1 MKPIRSKAKLILY
14 AFGALGVNFLNLI
27 MGSYL
32 CSAIIADGF
41 AEAQWATHTFAGSQ
55 GIMYLVAPGLWAIF
69 GVIAKVIDGV
79 IDIPMAQLTDR
90 LKSRWGRRRPSLII
104 GLVPMTLA
112 YVAFAVFVPQLAEK
126 SLLNTWY
133 YFIILAIFYSFY
145 TLTMV
150 TYYATFTE
158 IVDNEKDRR
167 FLSNTKS
174 IADITYFIFGFAL
187 VPMILKGLNIKFVA
201 LICLPLVLLM
211 LIPLFMIKENST
223 KDGVGEVEKTVNIF
237 KSVGYTFKNKDFIIW
252 MIVYS
257 FMTLGLQLFLNG
269 INEYFS
275 ITGLPMTPVMAAAF
289 SPVPF
294 TFIIY
299 NKLIAKKGF
308 KFAYQYTLLIFA
320 LGMLAFFGISLLNT
334 STTVKMILGMTCGVC
349 SSFSIG
355 AMFAVA
361 YSIPSQLAADDEK
374 RTGIS
379 HSAMY
384 FAVQG
389 LFSGVASGIGGTAIL
404 TLLKATK
411 LFDNKGTFY
420 ITVVAAIAALI
431 AFGLAFLLPKS
442 ISELGREHKNKDP
455 KDPEPQP
462 VEEEKAEEL
471 QKDQVEADLLEGS
484 AETEQ

>member
-1 MKPIRSKAKLILY
+1 MQVIRSKGKLIAY

-32 CSAIIADGF
+32 CSAIIASGF
-41 AEAQWATHTFAGSQ
+41 KEAQWATHTFAS
-55 GIMYLVAPGLWAIF
+55 IDLVVAGLWAVF
-69 GVIAKVIDGV
+69 GIIAKVIDGV
-79 IDIPMAQLTDR
+79 IDIPMAQFTDR
-90 LKSRWGRRRPSLII
+90 LRSRWGRRRPAIVI
-104 GLVPMTLA
+104 GLIPMTLA
-112 YVAFAVFVPQLAEK
+112 YVAFAVFIPQIAAE
-126 SLLNTWY
+126 SVLNTVY
-133 YFIILAIFYSFY
+133 YFVILAIFYTFY

-187 VPMILKGLNIKFVA
+187 VPMILKGLNIKWVA

-211 LIPLFMIKENST
+211 LIPLFMIKEKST
-223 KDGVGEVEKTVNIF
+223 KEGVDGPIEEKVNLF
-237 KSVGYTFKNKDFIIW
+237 KSLGYTLKNKDFIIW

-275 ITGLPMTPVMAAAF
+275 VVELPMTPVMAAAF

-299 NKLIAKKGF
+299 NKLISKKGF
-308 KFAYQYTLLIFA
+308 KFAFQYTLLIFA

-334 STTVKMILGMTCGVC
+334 SGTVKMILGMVCGVC

-389 LFSGVASGIGGTAIL
+389 LFSGIASGIGGTAIL
-404 TLLKATK
+404 TLLKKTV
-411 LFDNKGTFY
+411 LFEMPSTFY
-420 ITVVAAIAALI
+420 ITVVAAIASLV

-442 ISELGREHKNKDP
+442 
-455 KDPEPQP
+455 
-462 VEEEKAEEL
+462 V
-471 QKDQVEADLLEGS
+471 ADLGKEKKEVKEEVEPNLLES
-484 AETEQ
+484 SDSPEQ

>member
-1 MKPIRSKAKLILY
+1 MKPIRSKGKLIAY

-32 CSAIIADGF
+32 CSAIIASGF
-41 AEAQWATHTFAGSQ
+41 AEAQFATHTFLGIDLVVAG
-55 GIMYLVAPGLWAIF
+55 VWAVF

-79 IDIPMAQLTDR
+79 IDIPMAQFTDR
-90 LKSRWGRRRPSLII
+90 LRSRWGRRRPAIVI
-104 GLVPMTLA
+104 GMVPMIA
-112 YVAFAVFVPQLAEK
+112 AFVAFALIIPEH
-126 SLLNTWY
+126 SPESMLNTVY

-187 VPMILKGLNIKFVA
+187 VPMILKGLNIKWVA
-201 LICLPLVLLM
+201 MICLPLVLLM
-211 LIPLFMIKENST
+211 LIPLFMIKEKST
-223 KDGVGEVEKTVNIF
+223 KEGVDGPIEEKVNLF
-237 KSVGYTFKNKDFIIW
+237 KSVGYTLKNKDFIIW
-252 MIVYS
+252 MVVYS

-320 LGMLAFFGISLLNT
+320 LGMLAFFGISLLNV
-334 STTVKMILGMTCGVC
+334 SGTVKMILGMVCGVC

-374 RTGIS
+374 KTGRS
-379 HSAMY
+379 HAAMY

-389 LFSGVASGIGGTAIL
+389 LFSGIASGIGGTALL
-404 TLLKATK
+404 TLLKKTELWEHK
-411 LFDNKGTFY
+411 STFY
-420 ITVVAAIAALI
+420 ITVAAAIAALI

-442 ISELGREHKNKDP
+442 ISELGKEKKVEEP
-455 KDPEPQP
+455 AQEEAVEPQL
-462 VEEEKAEEL
+462 AEEG
-471 QKDQVEADLLEGS
+471 QNPEE
-484 AETEQ
+484 